1 MLRLKTL
8 GGWSAVR
15 ADGVPR
21 EIPAQRVALLALL
34 VTAGARGVSR
44 DRAASLLWPD
54 SPDEKAR
61 HSLGQSLYALRRDA
75 DSADVVMGTAV
86 LRLNADVVQCD
97 AWELEAAHRRGDY
110 SGAAGLYDGPF
121 LDAIHLR
128 GSADLQQ
135 TVDAERVR
143 LGILHADAVESLA
156 RAASRD
162 GSAHEA
168 AQWWRRLAT
177 TDPFSSRVALELV
190 QALVADGDKTGAL
203 QAARVHETLV
213 RQHLEVEP
221 DGAFTAYVGA
231 LRAEVASV
239 HSPSTGSTRVAVVA
253 AAPAAT
259 PAPAPVAT
267 PNVAPRRARTAW
279 SGKIA
284 WAMAATAVGAAVFAG
299 AAHWARANTAL
310 DTKRVYVAWFENR
323 TGDRALDQIGGMASD
338 WVAQGLERTGVV
350 GVASSK
356 RAEAPEPRVSDGPLN
371 ATDAARRAAEL
382 GAGTLVS
389 GAYYKVGD
397 RLRFQ
402 VRISD
407 VGHGEVLDSF
417 DAEGGSETDASQPLE
432 TVRQRAMGSL
442 ASLVDPRLSSWVRVA
457 SKPPGYEAYR
467 EFVSGQRIWGS
478 DRREALGHF
487 LRAIALDSTFYG
499 ARVEA
504 AILYRLLGECARTE
518 SIASELL
525 PVSERL
531 APYDYHTL
539 AGQVAQCEGDWQRAY
554 SETRAVVDL
563 EPRSAFLA
571 YSLALQAMQLGRYD
585 EAEELLGRHP
595 IDQGVAEVGPNFAL
609 IYAQVLSARGDRS
622 RGIEVAHRLRVRYPE
637 YARSWI
643 LEATLLT
650 RDGQAARAEALMD
663 TMVVRPVAP
672 SSVLPTGL
680 RRVASAL
687 IERGDTAA
695 GRHILTRALALLDA
709 PTSTRGDRASR
720 SERAQ
725 ILYEL
730 GRHDDAEVALMR
742 MVSAD
747 STDVDVRGYVGL
759 VAAACHDSAKAMA
772 ADAWLAA
779 ARPPFVFTRTL
790 YRARIAA
797 ALGRRAQA
805 LTLLAAALDE
815 GGRFMVPPIRE
826 YAEFASLRQ
835 DPEFRRLLALQ

>member
-75 DSADVVMGTAV
+75 DSADVVMGTTV

-110 SGAAGLYDGPF
+110 SGVAALYDGPF

-135 TVDAERVR
+135 TVDAERVH
-143 LGILHADAVESLA
+143 LGILHADAIESLA
-156 RAASRD
+156 RAASRN

-168 AQWWRRLAT
+168 AQWWRRLAA
-177 TDPFSSRVALELV
+177 TDPLSSRVALELV
-190 QALVADGDKTGAL
+190 QALVADGDRTGAL

-213 RQHLEVEP
+213 REQLEVEP

-231 LRAEVASV
+231 LRTEVASV
-239 HSPSTGSTRVAVVA
+239 QAPSTGSTRVPVVTA
-253 AAPAAT
+253 D
-259 PAPAPVAT
+259 PAPSPVAT
-267 PNVAPRRARTAW
+267 PNVPPSRARAAW
-279 SGKIA
+279 SAKIA
-284 WAMAATAVGAAVFAG
+284 WGMAATVVAVAAFAG
-299 AAHWARANTAL
+299 ATRWVRANTAL

-350 GVASSK
+350 DVASSK
-356 RAEAPEPRVSDGPLN
+356 RAEAPEPRVSDVPLN
-371 ATDAARRAAEL
+371 AADAARRAAEL

-407 VGHGEVLDSF
+407 VSHGEVLDSF
-417 DAEGGSETDASQPLE
+417 DAEGGSAADASQPLE
-432 TVRQRAMGSL
+432 TVRQRTMGSL

-467 EFVSGQRIWGS
+467 EFVSGQRVWGS

-504 AILYRLLGECARTE
+504 AILYRLLGQCSRTE

-525 PVSERL
+525 SVSERL

-563 EPRSAFLA
+563 QPRSAFLA
-571 YSLALQAMQLGRYD
+571 YSLALQAMQLGRYG
-585 EAEELLGRHP
+585 EAEELLGRHA

-609 IYAQVLSARGDRS
+609 IYAQVLSARGDQP
-622 RGIEVAHRLRVRYPE
+622 RGIEVARRLRVRYPE

-643 LEATLLT
+643 LEATLLA
-650 RDGQAARAEALMD
+650 RDGRAARAEALMD

-687 IERGDTAA
+687 VARGDTAA
-695 GRHILTRALALLDA
+695 GRRVLTRALALLDA
-709 PTSTRGDRASR
+709 PMRTRADLASR

-730 GRHDDAEVALMR
+730 GRHDDAEVALMG
-742 MVSAD
+742 MVAAD
-747 STDVDVRGYVGL
+747 SADVDVRGYVGL
-759 VAAACHDSAKAMA
+759 LAAACHDSATAMA
-772 ADAWLAA
+772 ADARLAA
-779 ARPPFVFTRTL
+779 VRPPFVFTRTL

-797 ALGRRAQA
+797 ALGHRAQA

-826 YAEFASLRQ
+826 FAEFTSLRQ